1 MKIPKAYRYYKLE
14 DLANIL
20 HISDQ
25 TYIDMLEPLLPAEP
39 SDFLK
44 ELIRRNLPLPMP
56 NEKAKSELLIMPILF
71 WWKCG

>member
-1 MKIPKAYRYYKLE
+1 MKIPKSYRYYKLE

-20 HISDQ
+20 HIADQ

-44 ELIRRNLPLPMP
+44 ELIRRN
-56 NEKAKSELLIMPILF
+56 
-71 WWKCG
+71 